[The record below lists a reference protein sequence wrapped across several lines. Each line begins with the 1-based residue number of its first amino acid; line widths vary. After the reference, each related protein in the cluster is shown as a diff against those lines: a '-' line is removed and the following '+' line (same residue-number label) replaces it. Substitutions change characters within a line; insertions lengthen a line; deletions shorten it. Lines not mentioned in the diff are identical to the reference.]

1 MFTFGFKVSEPSN
14 EDSENLAEEK
24 SSSQDSQTWFE
35 CSELVLPDDL
45 RSGITINP
53 DHLHVFV
60 ASVDIQVEY
69 INCLTLDKEELS
81 QDVLVAEHDHSDL
94 VPGQYEGGLKVWEC
108 TFDLG
113 ELMAEKEDVTKLF
126 KSATILDLG
135 CGSGILGILAA
146 KLGAEKVVFQDYNKD
161 VIEKVTMKNFSI
173 NCCGEESEE
182 GTSSSSSS
190 SKVIEA
196 QFYCGDW
203 GSFVEKNDTRF
214 DVILTA
220 ETIYSTN
227 SYDKL
232 IRLFKNKLKP
242 DGVVLLAAKTYYFG
256 VGGGLRLFEKAL
268 QEDGTFS
275 YRTAWEC
282 DSGVKREILEIK
294 LKPQKDE

>member
-14 EDSENLAEEK
+14 EDSKEVVEEK
-24 SSSQDSQTWFE
+24 SSQDSQTWFE
-35 CSELVLPDDL
+35 CSELALPDDL
-45 RSGITINP
+45 RSGTSIDP
-53 DHLHVFV
+53 DHLHVFL

-69 INCLTLDKEELS
+69 INCLSLDKEELS

-113 ELMAEKEDVTKLF
+113 ELMVEREQVTKLF
-126 KSATILDLG
+126 KGATVLDLG

-146 KLGAEKVVFQDYNKD
+146 KLGAAKVVFQDYNKD
-161 VIEKVTMKNFSI
+161 VIEKVTMKNYSI

-182 GTSSSSSS
+182 GTSSSSTV
-190 SKVIEA
+190 KPEA

-203 GSFVEKNDTRF
+203 GSFVEKDETHY

-232 IRLFKNKLKP
+232 IKLFKSKLKP
-242 DGVVLLAAKTYYFG
+242 DGVILLAAKTYYFG

-268 QEDGTFS
+268 QEDGHFS
-275 YRTAWEC
+275 HQTVWEC
-282 DSGVKREILEIK
+282 ESGVKREILEIK
-294 LKPQKDE
+294 TKPQSGE